1 MAGPSKP
8 AQGTIERTLQA
19 GHILMASGS
28 ARRSNRKLD
37 LVSRLVIEGNTMRLN
52 LFGLALIALV
62 GFHAAAETADKEAP
76 EGFTPL
82 FNGKDLTGW
91 QVNKG
96 GKMEAWG
103 AENGI
108 LYVQGGG
115 GGWLMTEKEFDNF
128 ELRLEFKLPEK
139 GNSGVAIR
147 SAMEGNPAFDA
158 GMEIQLI
165 DDDWHEKNYRGFKPS
180 QHCGSIYQIVA
191 PAKGAREAQKPIGEW
206 NQMHIVAK
214 GRHITVDLNKV
225 NIINANLDDYKQAE
239 KEHPGMNHEK
249 GHLGLQSHDGRVE
262 FRNIYVKPL

>member
-1 MAGPSKP
+1 
-8 AQGTIERTLQA
+8 
-19 GHILMASGS
+19 
-28 ARRSNRKLD
+28 
-37 LVSRLVIEGNTMRLN
+37 MRLGVI
-52 LFGLALIALV
+52 GLVFIIAIA
-62 GFHAAAETADKEAP
+62 FQRTARAADKEAP
-76 EGFTPL
+76 EGFAPL
-82 FNGKDLTGW
+82 FNGKDLAGW

-115 GGWLMTEKEFDNF
+115 GGWLMTGKEFANF
-128 ELRLEFKLPEK
+128 ELRLEFKLPER

-147 SAMEGNPAFDA
+147 SALEGNPAFDA

-191 PAKGAREAQKPIGEW
+191 PAKSAKEAQKPIGVW
-206 NQMHIVAK
+206 NEMRIVAN
-214 GRHITVDLNKV
+214 GRHISVDLNKV
-225 NIINANLDDYKQAE
+225 NIVNANLDDHKEAE

-249 GHLGLQSHDGRVE
+249 GHIGLQSHDGRVE

>member
-1 MAGPSKP
+1 M
-8 AQGTIERTLQA
+8 RFF
-19 GHILMASGS
+19 AS
-28 ARRSNRKLD
+28 
-37 LVSRLVIEGNTMRLN
+37 
-52 LFGLALIALV
+52 GLALLTLLGLAT
-62 GFHAAAETADKEAP
+62 AERTADNEAP
-76 EGFTPL
+76 EGFVAL

-103 AENGI
+103 AENGV

-115 GGWLMTEKEFDNF
+115 GGWLMTEKEFGDF

-147 SAMEGNPAFDA
+147 SALEGNPAFDA

-165 DDDWHEKNYRGFKPS
+165 DDDWHEKNYPGFKPS

-191 PAKGAREAQKPIGEW
+191 PKGGKEAQKPIGEW
-206 NQMHIVAK
+206 NQMRIVAK
-214 GRHITVDLNKV
+214 GRHITVDLNKT
-225 NIINANLDDYKQAE
+225 NIVDANLDDYKHAE

-262 FRNIYVKPL
+262 FRNIYAKPL